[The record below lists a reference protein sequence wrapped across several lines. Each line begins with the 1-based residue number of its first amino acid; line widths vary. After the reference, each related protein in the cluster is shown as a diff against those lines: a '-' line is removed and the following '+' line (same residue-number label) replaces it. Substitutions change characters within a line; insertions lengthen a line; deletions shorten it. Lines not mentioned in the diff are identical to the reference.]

1 MLGGGKVESRLLSSQ
16 RQTTVLNFLM
26 LSLTTAQDVHILMMG
41 ILFSEVFLV
50 EYLRTAEIT
59 SSFARI

>member
-1 MLGGGKVESRLLSSQ
+1 MLGGGKVESRLLSFQ

-26 LSLTTAQDVHILMMG
+26 LSLRTAQDVHILMMG